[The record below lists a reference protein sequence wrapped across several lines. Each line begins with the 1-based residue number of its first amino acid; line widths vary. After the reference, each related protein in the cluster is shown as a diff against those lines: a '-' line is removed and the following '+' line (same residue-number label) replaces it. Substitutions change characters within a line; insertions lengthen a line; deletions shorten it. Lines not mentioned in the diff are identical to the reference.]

1 MSGDISD
8 WDFHLNENLGY
19 CMRFLSRY
27 GSNAA
32 RTELVMPDLDSR
44 PALVTAQDLPGDLH
58 LQLAQAAEP
67 EGPVHR
73 QFYIQSARQGLID
86 AEEDAVRADIVGL
99 AHASVQN
106 LSAMD
111 QFVPQIQLDGIPLMQ
126 TAIGGEDIG
135 RSTSGA

>member
-32 RTELVMPDLDSR
+32 RAELVMPDLDGR
-44 PALVTAQDLPGDLH
+44 PELASAQDLPGDLH
-58 LQLAQAAEP
+58 LQVAQAAEP
-67 EGPVHR
+67 ERPVHR
-73 QFYIQSARQGLID
+73 QFYIQPARQGLIG
-86 AEEDAVRADIVGL
+86 AEEDAFRADIVGL
-99 AHASVQN
+99 ADASVQN

-111 QFVPQIQLDGIPLMQ
+111 QFVLQIQLDGIPLMQ
-126 TAIGGEDIG
+126 TAVGGQAIG